1 MEAASDQSGAV
12 FHIPKKL
19 PKNAIKKARAIMPG
33 LLIFGK

>member
-12 FHIPKKL
+12 FHILKKS
-19 PKNAIKKARAIMPG
+19 KNAIKKARAIMPG